1 MKYKKIRK
9 LICVMTASAMLVSAL
24 SACGKKEEHI
34 VSNRVETESSEEEE
48 EVETVKEESAESTG
62 TDEGKV
68 EAEAETEVSEDSSE
82 DTITHEAGKAVL
94 DSFEGTVE
102 YLNSHAGQKHKID
115 YGRVVYEPKKRNLEK
130 KADHDLTEKIQ
141 NLTKSDQK
149 KKLRLERSDNG
160 ATLDAL
166 VYTNS
171 DTGLIDKIVTTE
183 YGSSGRE
190 VTGYY
195 YDDAK
200 LVYVYRYTCNLYG
213 TNVSSARQNGGQRCY
228 FVNDYMAECY
238 KTTKGENDSV
248 KMADYDSVNKNL
260 QKEYDDLEEELIN
273 RAYLT
278 YDVVK
283 EIPAYARVYGY
294 VSDEEGG
301 MLKDVNVTIKTGAYS
316 YKTDCTTDG
325 DGYYEFYVPVNDTDW
340 YNLYFSYGDYV
351 PVEIDDIYIR
361 PYTIDYCAGV
371 AYMAPQ
377 GQVKHDTATYL
388 MDITKQS
395 PDKLKE
401 NQYEIVVTYD
411 TSKAN
416 LKPFTLNL
424 NNGKYDNA
432 ATQIV
437 TVGSDTNFRYF
448 LTDQKGGREDNTMSY
463 EMSLSG
469 AMVKVYNKNGIVAS
483 FQVPAG
489 SAGVVWE
496 VFDIDGSEIKPVNN
510 YYFDVGKD
518 IFFE

>member
-1 MKYKKIRK
+1 MKIRK
-9 LICVMTASAMLVSAL
+9 FKKLIGVLAVAAMISTMFT
-24 SACGKKEEHI
+24 SCGHKEDDI
-34 VSNRVETESSEEEE
+34 VSNRVETESSADDDWQVETVAEESEEASSTEASSEETESPEE
-48 EVETVKEESAESTG
+48 EVASH
-62 TDEGKV
+62 EGG
-68 EAEAETEVSEDSSE
+68 E
-82 DTITHEAGKAVL
+82 AVL
-94 DSFEGTVE
+94 DSFEGTLE
-102 YLNSHAGQKHKID
+102 YLKVHAGDKSRID
-115 YGRVVYEPKKRNLEK
+115 YSTKVYEAKKRDLKK
-130 KADHDLTEKIQ
+130 KADHDLVDVIQ
-141 NLTKSDQK
+141 DRANSDQK

-160 ATLDAL
+160 ATIDAL

-171 DTGLIDKIVTTE
+171 DSGLIDKIVTTE

-195 YDDAK
+195 YNDAK
-200 LVYVYRYTCNLYG
+200 LAYAYRYTCNLYG
-213 TNVSSARQNGGQRCY
+213 TNVSEAKQNGGQRCY
-228 FVNDYMAECY
+228 FVNDFMTECY

-248 KMADYDSVNKNL
+248 KMGDYDSVNKDL
-260 QKEYDDLEEELIN
+260 QKEYDKLEQELIN
-273 RAYLT
+273 RAYVT
-278 YDVVK
+278 YDMVK
-283 EIPAYARVYGY
+283 EIPAFARIYGY

-301 MLKDVNVTIKTGAYS
+301 MLSDVTVSLKTGAYS
-316 YKTDCTTDG
+316 YRTETKTNG
-325 DGYYEFYVPVNDTDW
+325 DGYYEFYVPINDTDW
-340 YNLYFSYGDYV
+340 YNLNFTYGDFV
-351 PVEIDDIYIR
+351 PVEIDDIYVR

-377 GQVKHDTATYL
+377 GQTKHETATYL

-395 PDKLKE
+395 PDKLKD

-411 TSKAN
+411 TSKAD

-424 NNGKYDNA
+424 DNGKYDTA
-432 ATQIV
+432 TTQIV
-437 TVGSDTNFRYF
+437 TVGSDKNFRYF
-448 LTDQKGGREDNTMSY
+448 LTDQKGGREDNKMSY

-496 VFDIDGSEIKPVNN
+496 VFDIDGSAIKPVNN